1 MPKVD
6 LGAQLKKRMAATQQ
20 ASDLQMGDEVYEK
33 VFQMKAPEK
42 QPSIRNIP
50 MEHLRP
56 FYTADIG
63 FKPYPPDKLKAFAAQ
78 LDEEGVFERIIVRP
92 IPCSDDFEII
102 AGHNRT
108 AAGRLNGWA
117 EMPAEV
123 IEADDARA
131 TAIAI
136 ATNLMRRQGL
146 SIMERGKAY
155 KALLSAKTRQ
165 GFRSDLLD
173 VTSGESRLKLENADE
188 ETSGEI
194 RPKFSARALVA
205 DFFGVTEYEIRKA
218 IKLTQLIPALQDIVD
233 DDPKH
238 LNLAC
243 ADLIADY
250 DADTQNAF
258 VSMCNIEGYWLNAST
273 VKFIRSKCPPPSAK
287 PMDVQTAWN
296 MAREKEEQQLTEP
309 PKKISFD
316 RKRFAPYLNGIRND
330 KELEDLF
337 LEFLRSR
344 KM

>member
-6 LGAQLKKRMAATQQ
+6 LSAQLKKRMAATQQ

-50 MEHLRP
+50 MERLRP

-63 FKPYPPDKLKAFAAQ
+63 FKPYPPEKLKAFAAQ
-78 LDEEGVFERIIVRP
+78 LAEEGVFERIIVRP

-108 AAGRLNGWA
+108 AAGKLNGWS

-155 KALLSAKTRQ
+155 KALLEAKRNQ
-165 GFRSDLLD
+165 GCRSDL
-173 VTSGESRLKLENADE
+173 G
-188 ETSGEI
+188 TSGEI
-194 RPKFSARALVA
+194 RQKFVTREIVA

-218 IKLTQLIPALQDIVD
+218 IKLTQLIHPLSDILENT
-233 DDPKH
+233 PKK
-238 LNLAC
+238 LGLSC

-250 DADTQNAF
+250 DAETQEAF
-258 VSMCNIEGYWLNAST
+258 LEMCQIEDYTLNLPA
-273 VKFIRSKCPPPSAK
+273 VKYIVNKCPPPSADK
-287 PMDVQTAWN
+287 QAIYAAWRE
-296 MAREKEEQQLTEP
+296 ARAKEEQRLTAP